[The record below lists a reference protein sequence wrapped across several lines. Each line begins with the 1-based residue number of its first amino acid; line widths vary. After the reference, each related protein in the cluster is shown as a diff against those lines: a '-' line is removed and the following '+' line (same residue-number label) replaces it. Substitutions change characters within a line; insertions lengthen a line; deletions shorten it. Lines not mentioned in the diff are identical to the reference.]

1 MVTKHAKIF
10 LSGNLDRHIS
20 EVHKKEK
27 NFLCQECPKSF
38 TQKKSLD
45 LHVRKVHTLEKP
57 YPCEQCD
64 LCFVSTHTLK
74 MHIIAKHNGEKKFM
88 CDSCPAK
95 FGVRSCLLKH
105 LETKS
110 CGRKPGRI
118 KKSDSEKSTKR
129 APRKEK
135 QKELKNPSNYS
146 TQHAAKLANMTV
158 PEETAPS
165 PEVKE
170 ERFEYTHP
178 AYYIQEASADDS
190 SPYRQTDEVPA
201 TEMDISQLEKSLR
214 HRVYDTFKD
223 HDRSEIISLIGRQVL
238 NQNDLTYIVLS
249 GEEVGLK
256 ASEFIETIIH
266 SFQNQ

>member
-1 MVTKHAKIF
+1 
-10 LSGNLDRHIS
+10 
-20 EVHKKEK
+20 
-27 NFLCQECPKSF
+27 
-38 TQKKSLD
+38 
-45 LHVRKVHTLEKP
+45 
-57 YPCEQCD
+57 
-64 LCFVSTHTLK
+64 

-118 KKSDSEKSTKR
+118 KKSDSERSTKR
-129 APRKEK
+129 APRKDK
-135 QKELKNPSNYS
+135 QKESKNSSNYS
-146 TQHAAKLANMTV
+146 TQHAAKLANLTV

-201 TEMDISQLEKSLR
+201 TVEIDISQLEKSLR

-266 SFQNQ
+266 SFQSQ